1 MCTDVKLA
9 KTADKKGMRLAINT
23 MMFRRVLVSLDA
35 SDYVSQQSLIDLGL
49 SKEVVGSI
57 EQKLCQDGVI
67 KEEGSVNGSALE
79 EAKRKYFGKRA
90 SKRSRDEEEIENMS
104 QAADELHIGDQV
116 AVEFPKSEVR
126 GRAENRSS
134 TVARPSTGGAS
145 SGKFAP
151 PRSPE
156 SLKACRGP
164 PDSFTLS
171 PAVPLRALLLQIPP

>member
-1 MCTDVKLA
+1 MKGRIILFRGTTLSVEV
-9 KTADKKGMRLAINT
+9 GMRGSGSACKLETYIITHSLLFVMCSSA
-23 MMFRRVLVSLDA
+23 LVSASVILSRLRTASSSICLLLNDA
-35 SDYVSQQSLIDLGL
+35 LSASSSFSLSLVDDALSLI
-49 SKEVVGSI
+49 
-57 EQKLCQDGVI
+57 
-67 KEEGSVNGSALE
+67 
-79 EAKRKYFGKRA
+79 A
-90 SKRSRDEEEIENMS
+90 SNI
-104 QAADELHIGDQV
+104 

-164 PDSFTLS
+164 ARLLHPLPRDSSSS
-171 PAVPLRALLLQIPP
+171 PAPADFSLTRPNQLGSCNETQDISSRIY